1 MGGRWTALHDL
12 ALISPKS
19 LVAGCTPY
27 VTIAMSLSNSCTSLM
42 ASGRSTVDSASNA
55 TRVGMDGKLSKTY
68 LIAIHFFFVGMLVFL
83 WLRSACERLPTNSG
97 ITNQSTWQRS
107 SEACSR
113 RESTAHSGIEK
124 GTLEWTRLQSSLI
137 LGGWTGTTRPNPR
150 LGGLSGRSPAPPNRA
165 AAGFRGADLAP
176 RALARPPSS
185 EASAASAA
193 TGEADEARGT
203 CAATNH
209 TPGGRAVAC
218 SAGG

>member
-1 MGGRWTALHDL
+1 MHPSLCAGRSRRNLGEGRWAPLHHIYAAWRMGGRWTALHDL

-150 LGGLSGRSPAPPNRA
+150 L
-165 AAGFRGADLAP
+165 
-176 RALARPPSS
+176 
-185 EASAASAA
+185 
-193 TGEADEARGT
+193 DERL
-203 CAATNH
+203 
-209 TPGGRAVAC
+209 
-218 SAGG
+218 